1 MNGVKMKKLLTDMNA
16 CTEAIEWVGDRDLQ
30 KAWEECERADWMLWL
45 AGRSGI
51 NLRTLTLVKAR
62 CAKLVIH
69 LMEDERSRKAVE
81 VAEKF
86 GLGQATR
93 EELNEARGNA
103 ASAYAVAAA
112 YDDAADAAYADAAY
126 AAYAAATYAD
136 AVAASAYAD
145 AAVAYA
151 AVAYVVDAA
160 IAAYAV
166 DAYAAVAYAVDATV
180 AAVAADVYAAARRK
194 VLKQC
199 AEICREVIPFEA
211 IESAVNKTE
220 E

>member
-1 MNGVKMKKLLTDMNA
+1 MKTLLADMNA

-30 KAWEECERADWMLWL
+30 KAWEECERGDWMLWL

-93 EELNEARGNA
+93 EELDEARVNA
-103 ASAYAVAAA
+103 ADAAVDADAAVAYTADTAYAADIA
-112 YDDAADAAYADAAY
+112 DAADAAYA
-126 AAYAAATYAD
+126 
-136 AVAASAYAD
+136 VAA
-145 AAVAYA
+145 
-151 AVAYVVDAA
+151 
-160 IAAYAV
+160 AV
-166 DAYAAVAYAVDATV
+166 DADVVAYAVAVTTADAYT
-180 AAVAADVYAAARRK
+180 DAAAKRK

-199 AEICREVIPFEA
+199 AEICREVIPFEM

-220 E
+220 D

>member
-1 MNGVKMKKLLTDMNA
+1 MKKLLTDMNA

-30 KAWEECERADWMLWL
+30 KAWEECERGDWMLWL

-51 NLRTLTLVKAR
+51 NLRTLTLAKAR

-93 EELNEARGNA
+93 EELNEARDNA
-103 ASAYAVAAA
+103 AAA
-112 YDDAADAAYADAAY
+112 YVDATDTATYVYADTATAVY
-126 AAYAAATYAD
+126 ADVTDAVALSAAYAAA
-136 AVAASAYAD
+136 AA
-145 AAVAYA
+145 
-151 AVAYVVDAA
+151 
-160 IAAYAV
+160 AAYANV
-166 DAYAAVAYAVDATV
+166 AADYAVTV
-180 AAVAADVYAAARRK
+180 AATAKRK

-199 AEICREVIPFEA
+199 AEICREVIPFEM